1 MNLEEEKKLVEEA
14 KKNSQA
20 FSILYEEYYSRIF
33 GYILKRVSDVELAQD
48 ITSETFVKA
57 LEKIWSFK
65 WKGISFSSWIYRIAS
80 NETVNFYRKKK
91 IIVSLEKI
99 SEPKSVSNPLEEII
113 RAQEEIE
120 KNKEFLSLHKK
131 ISQLPVKYQEV
142 IYLRFFEKKKIE
154 EIAEILGK
162 KEGTIKTHLHRGL
175 ERLRKLF

>member
-80 NETVNFYRKKK
+80 NEIVNFYRKKK

-99 SEPKSVSNPLEEII
+99 SEPKSVSNPLEEVV

-120 KNKEFLSLHKK
+120 KKKEFLSLHKK